1 MPTDRINIR
10 EIAAL
15 AGVSTASVSRALRG
29 PSPYL
34 KEEKRQA
41 ILKLCAEHRYYPN
54 VHTQRLFAHRSRTV
68 ALFYPPFESIN
79 TDYQRHIPDAIFGS
93 CMMGAQNILTPEG
106 IDLLL
111 CEVTPGFLAAE
122 RHLKMCRGKNVDGIL
137 VWGACDQDA
146 YVREIAAEKLPLVM
160 VQNELPECAAPVV
173 VADDYAGMLAV
184 TRRALTAGHRRIAV
198 ASAAAVAST
207 GRARMNGICDALR
220 EAGVE
225 PGYVTRN
232 HGYGYRFG
240 QEAAREIQ
248 QHAPETTCIIAPND
262 MAAWGCI
269 DTLRTLGRRTPDDI
283 SVLGGDGIPVPG
295 ELELASFYTP
305 AYEMGRLGA
314 ELLLNMAESKSGRTA
329 AMRTVLPVRVIEG
342 NTLRQCP

>member
-1 MPTDRINIR
+1 MPSDRINIR

-41 ILKLCAEHRYYPN
+41 ILKICAERRYYPN
-54 VHTQRLFAHRSRTV
+54 VHTQRMFAHRARTV

-79 TDYQRHIPDAIFGS
+79 TDYQRHVPDADFGS
-93 CMMGAQNILTPEG
+93 CMMGAQNILTPQG

-111 CEVTPGFLAAE
+111 CEITPDFLDAS
-122 RHLKMCRGKNVDGIL
+122 RHLKMCRGKSVDGIL
-137 VWGACDQDA
+137 VWGACDQDV

-160 VQNELPECAAPVV
+160 VQNELPECSAPVV
-173 VADDYAGMLAV
+173 VADDYAGMFAV
-184 TRRALTAGHRRIAV
+184 TRLALEAGHRRIAV
-198 ASAAAVAST
+198 AAAADAAST
-207 GRARMNGICDALR
+207 GRARMNGIFDALR
-220 EAGVE
+220 EFGVA
-225 PGYVTRN
+225 PCYVTQGR
-232 HGYGYRFG
+232 GYGYRFG

-248 QHAPETTCIIAPND
+248 AQAPDASCIVAPND

-269 DTLRTLGRRTPDDI
+269 DAMRALGRRTPEDV

-295 ELELASFYTP
+295 ELELTSFYTP
-305 AYEMGRLGA
+305 AYEMGQTGA
-314 ELLLNMAESKSGRTA
+314 ELLLNMAEHGTGQPVPV
-329 AMRTVLPVRVIEG
+329 RTVLPVRTIAG
-342 NTLRQCP
+342 NTLRRLE